1 MASSS
6 RSILAAG
13 VGGAVVAGVVSLAIF
28 AIARAAGANF
38 EFVQNGR
45 PTEVGY
51 GMVAV
56 TSAGSI
62 LLGTVLAALLG
73 ARRLRLV
80 QVLAAV
86 VAVLST
92 AGPLTLSGP
101 GSAKAVLVL
110 LHLLTGLVFVGA
122 LETVRRQ
129 AATGS
134 PTAAEARS

>member
-1 MASSS
+1 VASSS

-13 VGGAVVAGVVSLAIF
+13 VGGAVVAGVVDLAVF
-28 AIARAAGANF
+28 ATARAAGASF

-51 GMVAV
+51 GMVVAV
-56 TSAGSI
+56 PVGAI

-73 ARRLRLV
+73 ARRLRLA
-80 QVLAAV
+80 QLIGAV

-101 GSAKAVLVL
+101 GSSKAVLVL
-110 LHLLTGLVFVGA
+110 LHLLTGAAFVVA
-122 LETVRRQ
+122 LEMARRR
-129 AATGS
+129 AATDS
-134 PTAAEARS
+134 PTAAGLPA